1 MGKTRGFSKMLI
13 CVFSFCFEANKTNK
27 IIGNR
32 RKFLLN
38 SLPCSDMILKWW
50 DISSKDKL
58 ELEEGPFLLI
68 EGFKKPS
75 GPPQSSMEPWICKMI
90 SWKPINPVLEYEYGP
105 SSSQQHLF
113 TKGYWNWQQKHEKL
127 QESLGNPGKI
137 PSPPK
142 KERYFQP
149 QRLHPGRLTWNLQI
163 NHLEGKWSSNLQD
176 YVPC

>member
-90 SWKPINPVLEYEYGP
+90 FWKPINPVLEYEYGDLP
-105 SSSQQHLF
+105 ANNICLPKGIETDNKN
-113 TKGYWNWQQKHEKL
+113 TKNSKNRWGTLEK
-127 QESLGNPGKI
+127 S
-137 PSPPK
+137 
-142 KERYFQP
+142 
-149 QRLHPGRLTWNLQI
+149 HPHRKRNVTF
-163 NHLEGKWSSNLQD
+163 NHNVYTLED
-176 YVPC
+176 